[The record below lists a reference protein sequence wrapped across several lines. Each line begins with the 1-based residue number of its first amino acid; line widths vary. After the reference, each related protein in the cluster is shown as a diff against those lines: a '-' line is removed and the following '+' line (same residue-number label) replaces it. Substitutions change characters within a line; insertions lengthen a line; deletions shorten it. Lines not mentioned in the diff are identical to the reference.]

1 MADFTPNTNVKSA
14 VRRLASPIADL
25 TAFNQI
31 VLSVITDNPFGCV
44 SYMTAG
50 VNHPP
55 VEKSRESY
63 TAKFVYEDNNAKR
76 VGSGSETYSTVAGFG
91 TGVAAVIANSANITA
106 HGGTPV
112 HDEDGD
118 NYSATL
124 KCHDPN
130 GELYYLNIS
139 RAQVSLS
146 SYTDD
151 SIRANVEIWADGVQ
165 ALV

>member
-1 MADFTPNTNVKSA
+1 MADFIQNTNVKSA
-14 VRRLASPIADL
+14 VRRLASPIASV
-25 TAFNQI
+25 TAFNLI
-31 VLSVITDNPFGCV
+31 VQSVITDNPFGCI
-44 SYMTAG
+44 SYMTSG

-55 VEKSRESY
+55 VEKSKESY
-63 TAKFVYEDNNAKR
+63 TAKFVYEDGNAKR
-76 VGSGSETYSTVAGFG
+76 VGSGSETYSAITGFN
-91 TGVAAVIANSANITA
+91 TGISAVIANSANITA
-106 HGGTPV
+106 HDGTV
-112 HDEDGD
+112 THDAESDS
-118 NYSATL
+118 YSATL

-130 GELYYLNIS
+130 GEYYFLNIS